1 MTSKQARGVPAEVG
15 RSFGP
20 GRLDELADVRSR
32 TCTSDALGLR
42 HALVGDDAGGRR
54 LVCRC
59 RSARVGNGSRHRRPR
74 SVPPA
79 GGRPRRSRTPSATP
93 RTIAHHDR
101 GRLNRQR
108 RPRRGPSSPW
118 QHEVGWRGTPMD
130 DALRPVDLDRR
141 PVGLH
146 GGDLA
151 AGDGST
157 KWRGTPMD
165 DALPPDLDRRPV
177 GAHGDDLAA
186 GDAPEQTGAL

>member
-79 GGRPRRSRTPSATP
+79 GGRPRRFRTPSATP
-93 RTIAHHDR
+93 RTIAITTGAGSTVNGDR
-101 GRLNRQR
+101 AVARRL
-108 RPRRGPSSPW
+108 
-118 QHEVGWRGTPMD
+118 H
-130 DALRPVDLDRR
+130 
-141 PVGLH
+141 
-146 GGDLA
+146 
-151 AGDGST
+151 GST
-157 KWRGTPMD
+157 KLAGEGRLWMMCCAPLISIV
-165 DALPPDLDRRPV
+165 AQSVSIAVILPPEMR
-177 GAHGDDLAA
+177 
-186 GDAPEQTGAL
+186 